1 MTMDRPIYVIG
12 HKNPD
17 ADSICSA
24 IAYADFKQ
32 AIGQKR
38 FIAARCGNSNTRI
51 DAILKKFNTPLPTFI
66 GDVSPRL
73 KDVMI
78 RDIKKLDI
86 NATCGDALRIIDEHD
101 IRALPVVDSGN
112 RLEGTISIFQ
122 LGEHFVPKPGQV
134 QNLRR
139 VRTSLRCI
147 VDSLEA
153 EVLNLDKEDEVE
165 ELYVRIGAMDVR
177 SFGKFNREAAVDASQ
192 TVIICGDRWD
202 IQEKSI
208 QMGVR
213 LLVITGG
220 LEVDED
226 IVKNA
231 RESGVSLVVSPFDS
245 ASTAWII
252 RTATRIQP
260 LLERNLMTFRAEE
273 KLRQVKRKVAQS
285 NLPVYL
291 VVDEEDLLEGIFTK
305 TEFLRPIPTELVLV
319 DHNELSQAVAG
330 AAEVN
335 ILEIIDHHRLGS
347 LATEQPIL
355 FINQPVG
362 STCTI
367 IADCF
372 RKAGLTPT
380 PEIAGIMMSG
390 LISDTLNLNS
400 PTTTEVDREIVS
412 WLESVSGVN
421 AAELSELIF
430 SSGSVILSNPPE
442 AIIRS
447 DQKIYEQGDLRYSV
461 AQVEELGFSN
471 FWKHHDDLQKALLE
485 QASDEDL
492 LFSALLV
499 TDINTQNSL
508 LMVEGNPEV
517 AEAISYN
524 QIEEED
530 VFDLPGIVSRK
541 KQLIPYFTNLLRDF
555 QNPGN

>member
-1 MTMDRPIYVIG
+1 MDRPIYVIG